1 MRAEHRSF
9 HDTLEQILY
18 WDTTFPIAFTV
29 PTDPWHA
36 ECEEFLSRLEAEA
49 ILSVTSDFV
58 YDEFA
63 FYLVKAALTAEGK
76 RTAKGW
82 LNVKREQ
89 PDFIARVM
97 PDVEVAKTELDRV
110 AMKLSAGDTVTEH
123 AFRLMR
129 NYSIL
134 PTDAYHIAIALDADV
149 NSFVSLDADFL
160 RVDDIIVY
168 TCLP

>member
-1 MRAEHRSF
+1 MKAERRSF
-9 HDTLEQILY
+9 HNALEPILY
-18 WDTTFPIAFTV
+18 WDATFAVAFTV

-36 ECEEFLSRLEAEA
+36 ECEEFRSRLEARL

-76 RTAKGW
+76 RTGKRW
-82 LNVKREQ
+82 LDVKREQ
-89 PDFIARVM
+89 PDFIATVM
-97 PDVEVAKTELDRV
+97 PDVEVAKAELDQST
-110 AMKLSAGDTVTEH
+110 MKLSTSDTVTER

-129 NYSIL
+129 DYSLL
-134 PTDAYHIAIALDADV
+134 PTDAYHIAVALDAGV
-149 NSFVSLDADFL
+149 NCFVSLDGDFL
-160 RVDDIIVY
+160 RVDGIIVY

>member
-1 MRAEHRSF
+1 MRAERRSF
-9 HDTLEQILY
+9 HDALEPIIY

-29 PTDPWHA
+29 LADPWHA
-36 ECEEFLSRLEAEA
+36 ECEKFRSRLEAEL

-76 RTAKGW
+76 RTGKRW
-82 LNVKREQ
+82 LDVKREQ
-89 PDFIARVM
+89 PHFIATAM
-97 PDVEVAKTELDRV
+97 PDVEVAKAEVDRV
-110 AMKLSAGDTVTEH
+110 TMKLSTSDTVTER

-134 PTDAYHIAIALDADV
+134 PTDAYHIAVALDAGV
-149 NSFVSLDADFL
+149 NCFVSLDGDFL